1 MTSTTA
7 NGKANG
13 VRSTT
18 NINPEDEETLK
29 ESAIGLIRSD
39 AFVVDWYGPD
49 DPGHPQNLPRWRKW
63 AITMSMA
70 LHVLSTTFASSV
82 MSAATRPT
90 AAEFGVSIEVTVLA
104 TSLFM
109 VGFGVGPPIFGPLS
123 ERYGRKNPLFV
134 GYLLFILLQIPVA
147 LARNVPTILVFRFF
161 QGVAGSAPSSI
172 IGGALADIWSP
183 RERGF
188 AVPCV
193 AAFLM
198 IGPVLGPIIGSI
210 IAQSPLGWRWIEYV
224 TAIMSLAIA
233 AVTFPAMTEGY
244 SPVLLARRAKRL
256 RHMTRNWALRA
267 KFEETETNL
276 KDLADRYLQRPAK
289 MLVLEPILLLISIY
303 MSFVFGLTYLFFLAY
318 PMSFAL
324 ERGWHPTQAGLPLLS
339 ILLGVIGGG
348 ALIAFTTRTRLAPNP
363 QEGRPQETRLLLMM
377 LGAILLPVGM
387 FWFAW
392 TSSPKLNPWPQIVAG
407 IPIGFGIILIN
418 MQGLN
423 YIIDCYLINANSAI
437 AANTCLRSLFAAGF
451 PLFA

>member
-1 MTSTTA
+1 MKSLVA
-7 NGKANG
+7 NGKGLG
-13 VRSTT
+13 VHS
-18 NINPEDEETLK
+18 NAEVDSQEEAAFEEK
-29 ESAIGLIRSD
+29 VIEKIKSD
-39 AFVVDWYGPD
+39 AFIVDWYGLD
-49 DPGHPQNLPRWRKW
+49 DPGHPQNLPQWRKW

-82 MSAATRPT
+82 FSAASRVT
-90 AAEFGVSIEVTVLA
+90 AVEFGVSLEVTVLA

-109 VGFGVGPPIFGPLS
+109 AGFATGPILFGPLS
-123 ERYGRKNPLFV
+123 ERFGRKTPLFT
-134 GYLLFILLQIPVA
+134 GYLLFTVLQIPVA
-147 LARNVPTILVFRFF
+147 IATNLPTILVFRFL

-198 IGPVLGPIIGSI
+198 IGPVLGPIVGSVI
-210 IAQSPLGWRWIEYV
+210 VQSPLGWRCRIEYV
-224 TAIMSLAIA
+224 TAIMSLTIA
-233 AVTFPAMTEGY
+233 AITFPAMTEGY
-244 SPVLLARRAKRL
+244 SPILLTRRAKRL

-324 ERGWHPTQAGLPLLS
+324 ERGWQPTQAGLPLIS
-339 ILLGVIGGG
+339 ILLGVVGGG
-348 ALIAFTTRTRLAPNP
+348 ALIAFTTRTRLAPNM
-363 QEGRPQETRLLLMM
+363 QEGRPQETRLLLMI
-377 LGAILLPVGM
+377 LGAVLLPIGM

-392 TSSPKLNPWPQIVAG
+392 TSASTNPWPQIVAG
-407 IPIGFGIILIN
+407 VPIGFGIILIN

-423 YIIDCYLINANSAI
+423 YIIDCYMINANSAI